1 MKINIQGI
9 TKSFDDKKQV
19 LRSIDLE
26 DDIHTLAIIGPSG
39 DGKSTLLRILGGLIN
54 PSSGRIW
61 IDNQEIVY
69 NESFLTAYR
78 KGIGFVFQQGGL
90 FRHMTALQNITVPLI
105 TVHGYDK
112 AVAKQR
118 GMELL
123 ERFGLHHDYHKR
135 PGELSGGQQQ
145 RVAIARAIAAKPKVL
160 LLDEP
165 TSALDPE
172 YTTEVLDI
180 INELEQEGMDFIIVT
195 HEMGFA
201 RHACEK
207 VAFLYGGNLLEYGMS
222 DKLFSDPQTDILK
235 TFLGKLLEW
244 KV

>member
-222 DKLFSDPQTDILK
+222 DKLFADPQTDILK